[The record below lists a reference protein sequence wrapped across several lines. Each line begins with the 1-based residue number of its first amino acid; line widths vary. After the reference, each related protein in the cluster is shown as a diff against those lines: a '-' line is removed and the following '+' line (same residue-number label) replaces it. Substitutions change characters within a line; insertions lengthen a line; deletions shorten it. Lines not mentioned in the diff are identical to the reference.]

1 MNNQTFQPLT
11 ANIDTT
17 QAKIKTYK
25 KRQYYVAPVTMI
37 AAPIVMND
45 LLYSVD
51 EVSKFPGAWNGRPVT
66 LFHPK
71 GSDGD
76 YISANDESVAE
87 DVHLGILRNT
97 KFTDEA
103 KLIAEAWVDIEH
115 TRTTRPEVLEY
126 YEGKKQGL
134 EVSTGLWGDIQTVS
148 GELDGVKYSGVM
160 TNFRPD
166 HLALLPGGEG
176 ACNWEDGCGLRANDD
191 AKGFA
196 RLFDNSMSDKEVQQ
210 AVRTAFD
217 PIRSKDKDYYIE
229 AIYQKEGK
237 VVYEEIKYGPDG
249 SGSSKLYK
257 RSFTI
262 DKNGVATLGQDAEEV
277 KRKLT
282 YEPIKKNDKEISTMS
297 DKIKAKVDGLI
308 ACKRCRFE
316 EKDREW
322 LMTLNEEQLELVT
335 PPDNVVVL
343 EEPKPNQQ
351 QPKNEDSKPDQ
362 QQPITAE
369 SWLMNQKDMPKEVAD
384 TILEGLAHNHLL
396 RAELIENIS
405 KNPRNKFTVEQ
416 LQTMNTNTLKNLSAL
431 ADDPKPDTNQQ
442 PQGFFGMKPFTNLGQ
457 DQKPKDPEPL
467 VVQSLAEAC
476 KESRKR

>member
-1 MNNQTFQPLT
+1 
-11 ANIDTT
+11 
-17 QAKIKTYK
+17 
-25 KRQYYVAPVTMI
+25 
-37 AAPIVMND
+37 
-45 LLYSVD
+45 
-51 EVSKFPGAWNGRPVT
+51 
-66 LFHPK
+66 
-71 GSDGD
+71 
-76 YISANDESVAE
+76 
-87 DVHLGILRNT
+87 
-97 KFTDEA
+97 
-103 KLIAEAWVDIEH
+103 
-115 TRTTRPEVLEY
+115 
-126 YEGKKQGL
+126 
-134 EVSTGLWGDIQTVS
+134 
-148 GELDGVKYSGVM
+148 
-160 TNFRPD
+160 
-166 HLALLPGGEG
+166 
-176 ACNWEDGCGLRANDD
+176 
-191 AKGFA
+191 
-196 RLFDNSMSDKEVQQ
+196 
-210 AVRTAFD
+210 
-217 PIRSKDKDYYIE
+217 
-229 AIYQKEGK
+229 
-237 VVYEEIKYGPDG
+237 
-249 SGSSKLYK
+249 
-257 RSFTI
+257 
-262 DKNGVATLGQDAEEV
+262 
-277 KRKLT
+277 
-282 YEPIKKNDKEISTMS
+282 MS
-297 DKIKAKVDGLI
+297 DKIKAKVDALI
-308 ACKRCRFE
+308 ACERCRFG

-405 KNPRNKFTVEQ
+405 KNPRNKFTAEQ